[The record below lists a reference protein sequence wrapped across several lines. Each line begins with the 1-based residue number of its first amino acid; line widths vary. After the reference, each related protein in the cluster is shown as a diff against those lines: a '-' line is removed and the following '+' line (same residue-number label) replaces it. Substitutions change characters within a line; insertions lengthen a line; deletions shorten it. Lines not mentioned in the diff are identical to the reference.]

1 MCRTT
6 CRTIL
11 SILAFTLLLSSSAAW
26 GRRMPRGSFLIQ
38 PAYSAAQLASQI
50 RTNPTVAHRYHKH
63 FGVPALPLA
72 QYAQT
77 QLGLRPLPR
86 GGKYRVFFVK
96 PDGRIANQV
105 RYLPKGTLMFMHL
118 RSGQPVLLG
127 KCGNPLTVRLPGY
140 IPPRVTAAPPR
151 LTIPRVKRQG
161 EPPLEPP
168 VMTTAFLEPAEPP
181 APPLLEP
188 VVLSPWQADPVLSL
202 LAPEPPSA
210 PVTHR
215 VRPNLTP
222 LLLVGLLGLLESGG
236 QPANPPPVIPDP
248 ASLAS
253 LAVATALLL
262 ALEKKRKSK
271 RQVR

>member
-1 MCRTT
+1 
-6 CRTIL
+6 
-11 SILAFTLLLSSSAAW
+11 
-26 GRRMPRGSFLIQ
+26 MPHGSFLIQ
-38 PAYSAAQLASQI
+38 PAYSAAQLASQV

-63 FGVPALPLA
+63 FGVPALSLA

-86 GGKYRVFFVK
+86 GGKHRVFFVK
-96 PDGRIANQV
+96 PDGRIVNRV
-105 RYLPKGTLMFMHL
+105 RYLPKGTPVFLHL
-118 RSGQPVLLG
+118 RSGRPVLLG
-127 KCGNPLTVRLPGY
+127 RCGNPLTARLPGY
-140 IPPRVTAAPPR
+140 IPPRPTAAPQRISTPPVTPR
-151 LTIPRVKRQG
+151 E

-168 VMTTAFLEPAEPP
+168 VMTAVFLEPVEPP
-181 APPLLEP
+181 ASLPLES

-236 QPANPPPVIPDP
+236 KPANSPPLIPEP

-253 LAVATALLL
+253 LAAATALLL
-262 ALEKKRKSK
+262 AAERKRRSK
-271 RQVR
+271 RQLRW

>member
-1 MCRTT
+1 MYRTA

-11 SILAFTLLLSSSAAW
+11 SILVFTLLLSSSAAW
-26 GRRMPRGSFLIQ
+26 SRRMPRGSFLIQ

-50 RTNPTVAHRYHKH
+50 RTNPTVAHRYYKH

-86 GGKYRVFFVK
+86 GDKYRVFFVT
-96 PDGRIANQV
+96 PDGRIVNQV
-105 RYLPKGTLMFMHL
+105 RYLPKGTPVFLHL
-118 RSGQPVLLG
+118 RSGKPVLLG
-127 KCGNPLTVRLPGY
+127 KCGNPLTAGLPGY
-140 IPPRVTAAPPR
+140 IPPRPTAAPQR
-151 LTIPRVKRQG
+151 DTIPRVKRQ
-161 EPPLEPP
+161 EEQHLEPP
-168 VMTTAFLEPAEPP
+168 VMTTVLFEPTEPP
-181 APPLLEP
+181 AFPPLEP

-236 QPANPPPVIPDP
+236 KPANPPPVIPEP

-253 LAVATALLL
+253 VAVATVLLL
-262 ALEKKRKSK
+262 AVERKRKGK